1 MAINGIGGNGS
12 GGSPLDQFQKLRDAA
27 QKKLEGSDRQA
38 GLAELIQRKQRQLGG
53 NGTGALAP
61 EAVKSQAERI
71 PPGPAAPG
79 NAAAAAGNPAT
90 PSAAYG
96 RAGGARPQDAAPRL
110 GRFVDFLA

>member
-1 MAINGIGGNGS
+1 MALNGIGGNGV

-27 QKKLEGSDRQA
+27 QKKMEGSDRQA
-38 GLAELIQRKQRQLGG
+38 GLADLIQRKQKQLGG

-61 EAVKSQAERI
+61 EAVKSLAERI

-96 RAGGARPQDAAPRL
+96 RAGGRAPPKKRPPPR
-110 GRFVDFLA
+110 